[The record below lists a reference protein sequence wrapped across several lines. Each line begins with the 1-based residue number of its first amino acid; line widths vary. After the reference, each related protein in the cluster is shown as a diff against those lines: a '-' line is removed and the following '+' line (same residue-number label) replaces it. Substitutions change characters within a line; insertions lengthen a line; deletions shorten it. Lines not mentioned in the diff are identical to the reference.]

1 MAISKNG
8 IKRITHLALET
19 AFVRLGMPAEDVC
32 TAAHIFDFKA
42 PRSLVRR
49 YTGPRA
55 KPRNARMINP
65 VVKFDDIGVNH

>member
-49 YTGPRA
+49 YTGP
-55 KPRNARMINP
+55 
-65 VVKFDDIGVNH
+65 